1 MQKYQIEYLLILQN
15 NKICVVLDCS
25 SKYAGRSI
33 NKELLVGPE
42 QTNQITDSLIRSRPG
57 KVAFAADIEKMFFQV
72 LVSKKHKSLFLEVR
86 LWPVQ
91 EVDRS

>member
-1 MQKYQIEYLLILQN
+1 MWVGL
-15 NKICVVLDCS
+15 S
-25 SKYAGRSI
+25 T
-33 NKELLVGPE
+33 ELLVGPE

-57 KVAFAADIEKMFFQV
+57 KVAFAADIEKMLFQV